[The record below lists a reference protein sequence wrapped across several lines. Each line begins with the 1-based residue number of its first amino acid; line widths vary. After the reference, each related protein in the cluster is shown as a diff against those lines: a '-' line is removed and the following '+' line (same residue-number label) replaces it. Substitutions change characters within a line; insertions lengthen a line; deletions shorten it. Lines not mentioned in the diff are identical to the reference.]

1 MGKSLVFIKQETYFL
16 LKIRLG
22 KMLYIEQFVYSNKLR
37 HTHPLERVIFAL
49 ITMIMALIIKDWQ
62 VHLLI
67 IFSMVILLVHKAK
80 IKASVILKLMLIPL
94 GFLIIGVLTIAF
106 QISSSDL
113 NYLFYFNIFNL
124 NIGITASSLQ
134 TAFNTLTVSLSAV
147 SCLYFMTL
155 TTPMVEIIYVLQK
168 LKVPDS
174 IIELM
179 TLIYR
184 FIFVFINTAFNI
196 YYAQQARY
204 GHSTFKKS
212 LNSFAILFG
221 NLWGKAFFKSKNLLQ
236 SLESRGFEG
245 NIKVLNP
252 EYSFSKKNII
262 SFFLLDLLIFFTALF
277 LSR

>member
-252 EYSFSKKNII
+252 EYSFSRNNII
-262 SFFLLDLLIFFTALF
+262 SFVLLDLLIFFTALF

>member
-1 MGKSLVFIKQETYFL
+1 
-16 LKIRLG
+16 
-22 KMLYIEQFVYSNKLR
+22 MLYIEQFVYSNKLR

-49 ITMIMALIIKDWQ
+49 VTMIMALIIKDWQ

-67 IFSMVILLVHKAK
+67 IFSMVILLVYKAK

-106 QISSSDL
+106 QISSADL

-124 NIGITASSLQ
+124 NIGITVSSLQ

-184 FIFVFINTAFNI
+184 FIFVFIDTAFNI

-212 LNSFAILFG
+212 LTSFAILFG

-252 EYSFSKKNII
+252 EYSFSKNNII
-262 SFFLLDLLIFFTALF
+262 SFVLLDLLIFFTALF

>member
-22 KMLYIEQFVYSNKLR
+22 IMLYIEQFVYSNKLR

-49 ITMIMALIIKDWQ
+49 VTMIMALIIKDWQ

-67 IFSMVILLVHKAK
+67 IFFMVILLVHKAK

-252 EYSFSKKNII
+252 EYSFSRNNII
-262 SFFLLDLLIFFTALF
+262 SFVLLDLLIFFTALF

>member
-22 KMLYIEQFVYSNKLR
+22 IMLYIEQFVYSNKLR

-49 ITMIMALIIKDWQ
+49 VTMIMALIIKDWQ

-67 IFSMVILLVHKAK
+67 IFFMVILLVHKAK

-106 QISSSDL
+106 QISFSDL

-134 TAFNTLTVSLSAV
+134 TAFKTLTVSLSAV

-252 EYSFSKKNII
+252 EYSFSRNNII
-262 SFFLLDLLIFFTALF
+262 SFVLLDLLIFFTALF
-277 LSR
+277 LIR